1 MRLYL
6 IRHPRPR
13 HATGR
18 CYGRRELSVGT
29 RALHSALAGVRSQLP
44 ARVLREAEIFS
55 SPASRCLILARELAA
70 PRNPRIADELLE
82 LNFGSWEGQPWKAI
96 PRDQLDAWAG
106 DVWRYRPG
114 GAESAAMLA
123 ERWTRWS
130 RELQDSV
137 AEAAI
142 AATHAGVIRVA
153 LVCAGR
159 LGFARWA
166 SAPIEF
172 GRVYRL

>member
-1 MRLYL
+1 M
-6 IRHPRPR
+6 
-13 HATGR
+13 
-18 CYGRRELSVGT
+18 
-29 RALHSALAGVRSQLP
+29 
-44 ARVLREAEIFS
+44 
-55 SPASRCLILARELAA
+55 LARELAA
-70 PRNPRIADELLE
+70 PRNPKIADELLE
-82 LNFGSWEGQPWKAI
+82 LNFGAWEGQPWKAI

-142 AATHAGVIRVA
+142 AVTHAGVIRVA

-159 LGFARWA
+159 LGFARGA